1 MGAIKKKRRS
11 SLPGAGGTNLTRY
24 HEAAGSNP
32 GLDEW
37 VKDPALPCAVVWVA
51 DALGSQV
58 AVAVV

>member
-1 MGAIKKKRRS
+1 MS
-11 SLPGAGGTNLTRY
+11 SLHGAGGTNLTKY

-37 VKDPALPCAVVWVA
+37 VKDPALPCAVVAVVWVA

-58 AVAVV
+58 AVAVA